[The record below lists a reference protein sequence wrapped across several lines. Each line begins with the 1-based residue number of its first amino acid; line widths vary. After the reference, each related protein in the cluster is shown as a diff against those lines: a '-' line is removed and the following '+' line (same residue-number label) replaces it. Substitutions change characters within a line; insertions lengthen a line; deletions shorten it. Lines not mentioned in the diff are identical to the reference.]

1 MCQAND
7 DDHDDSNERTMTIMI
22 IIYRIILTM
31 RTMEDMMEKH
41 M

>member
-22 IIYRIILTM
+22 IYRIILTM